1 MQEVGLRQ
9 HLAAWVEKGELKV
22 EHGAGEPYPVVA
34 PCRGARLF
42 VNGKEFITAVAGS
55 KSEADSFARAEKTEA
70 GNTFSQNGNYVKMVK
85 AGSIKAQ
92 AQSFPRHKGTK

>member
-22 EHGAGEPYPVVA
+22 EHGAGGPYPVVA

-42 VNGKEFITAVAGS
+42 VNGKEFTTAVAVS
-55 KSEADSFARAEKTEA
+55 KSDA
-70 GNTFSQNGNYVKMVK
+70 VKIET
-85 AGSIKAQ
+85 ANDFTPGSVRPGQ
-92 AQSFPRHKGTK
+92 PV